1 MLTESQIR
9 ATEKARRGAKSGASR
24 QAVAGHLIKTNKIGY
39 RKLANGKIVKSVD
52 EQYLR
57 DDLPCGLRNC
67 PLCHT
72 NISKFT
78 TKTRQFILSVLDCK
92 LNIKFKG

>member
-9 ATEKARRGAKSGASR
+9 TSGRAARRGGNNPNSGAG
-24 QAVAGHLIKTNKIGY
+24 AINHLIKTNKITY
-39 RKLANGKIVKSVD
+39 RKLMNGKIVKSVD

-57 DDLPCGLRNC
+57 DDIPCGIRNC

-72 NISKFT
+72 NISK
-78 TKTRQFILSVLDCK
+78 
-92 LNIKFKG
+92 